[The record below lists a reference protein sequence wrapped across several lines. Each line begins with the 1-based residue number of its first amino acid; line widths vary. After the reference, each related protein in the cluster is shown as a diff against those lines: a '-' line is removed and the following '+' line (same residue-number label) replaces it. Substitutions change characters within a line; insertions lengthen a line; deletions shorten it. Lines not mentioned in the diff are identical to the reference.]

1 MEKTHLMRRLDL
13 SILMNAGSFEL
24 PGFTVWASISKNLG
38 KHPRLLVESRKC
50 PVEVP
55 VLRQRYFDECAF
67 SLFAQQ
73 RLLSVCPGL
82 LQLCRVR

>member
-1 MEKTHLMRRLDL
+1 MEKKSLMCCLDL
-13 SILMNAGSFEL
+13 SIITNAGSFEL

-50 PVEVP
+50 LVEVP
-55 VLRQRYFDECAF
+55 VLRQWDFDECAF

-82 LQLCRVR
+82 QQLCRVR